1 MPAFE
6 FWKKIPLQAYR
17 GPLLLWSAL
26 ILTAL
31 FWVTS
36 SQYHDNR
43 GAFFQLVQQTQ
54 VAAQHRIQANEV
66 ILETLSELV
75 GPSDLFLQERIQSVA
90 DSLIQHHP
98 QIRAVL
104 LLPTLPHD
112 EEEELIK
119 QYQKYQTTDFSLP
132 DDPTDFELTSP
143 ILFYYARAD
152 ESGNLLGKDAQSIP
166 PLLKTMQATKDNH
179 PLSSHP
185 YLFNGKNHYFLV
197 SQARRPLSFE
207 DEIFPWYTEI
217 HIALLID
224 PNYILPKNNMSR
236 ASLSLYDPGNRI
248 SELLCDTSPNQNSD
262 TDSWL
267 SRALHYKIKLESI
280 SQPFL
285 MTIST
290 TIPLLQLSAAPLLLL
305 ILGSL
310 LFFHLTHR
318 RITQEQETRL
328 KQRHSEKRL
337 LLTTK
342 NRVQMLNAI
351 SHDIRTPLTRLQL
364 RTATMLKGD
373 AKQKSISDLKE
384 IEDLVES
391 SLNYLRGEE
400 QNEEPQITDFN
411 EMAYT
416 IQSDLA
422 EQQHL
427 FAIHGKARWP
437 YLCQPLQMKRAIQN
451 LINNAFRF
459 ADHVELQLLDHD
471 RNLTIEILDNGPGID
486 TELLDKVTHPYYRAD
501 DSRNN
506 QTGGIGLGLA
516 IVREITEAH
525 DGVFTLK
532 NRPEGGLHA
541 TISLPR

>member
-1 MPAFE
+1 
-6 FWKKIPLQAYR
+6 
-17 GPLLLWSAL
+17 
-26 ILTAL
+26 
-31 FWVTS
+31 
-36 SQYHDNR
+36 
-43 GAFFQLVQQTQ
+43 
-54 VAAQHRIQANEV
+54 
-66 ILETLSELV
+66 
-75 GPSDLFLQERIQSVA
+75 
-90 DSLIQHHP
+90 
-98 QIRAVL
+98 
-104 LLPTLPHD
+104 
-112 EEEELIK
+112 
-119 QYQKYQTTDFSLP
+119 
-132 DDPTDFELTSP
+132 
-143 ILFYYARAD
+143 
-152 ESGNLLGKDAQSIP
+152 
-166 PLLKTMQATKDNH
+166 
-179 PLSSHP
+179 
-185 YLFNGKNHYFLV
+185 
-197 SQARRPLSFE
+197 
-207 DEIFPWYTEI
+207 
-217 HIALLID
+217 
-224 PNYILPKNNMSR
+224 
-236 ASLSLYDPGNRI
+236 
-248 SELLCDTSPNQNSD
+248 
-262 TDSWL
+262 
-267 SRALHYKIKLESI
+267 
-280 SQPFL
+280 
-285 MTIST
+285 
-290 TIPLLQLSAAPLLLL
+290 
-305 ILGSL
+305 
-310 LFFHLTHR
+310 
-318 RITQEQETRL
+318 
-328 KQRHSEKRL
+328 
-337 LLTTK
+337 
-342 NRVQMLNAI
+342 
-351 SHDIRTPLTRLQL
+351 
-364 RTATMLKGD
+364 MLKGD